1 MHGSEY
7 QANAKKTA
15 RYPREHAIYYV
26 AMGLAGEA
34 GELINKIKKIIRDD
48 NNQLTAERKEQI
60 KQELGDL
67 MWYIAMIC
75 EETGLSL
82 DEVMEANNKKLL
94 GRVERGTIGGDG
106 DNRWI

>member
-26 AMGLAGEA
+26 AMGLAAET

-48 NNQLTAERKEQI
+48 NNKLTDERKEQI
-60 KQELGDL
+60 KQELGDVL
-67 MWYIAMIC
+67 WYIAMIC
-75 EETGLSL
+75 EETGLNL
-82 DEVMEANNKKLL
+82 DEIMEYNNKKLL
-94 GRVERGTIGGDG
+94 GRVERNTINGDG
-106 DNRWI
+106 DNR